1 MSSGA
6 TGVWTRAMQAA
17 ITWRAFIAW
26 IVTWPRAR
34 HANENPNPSPRGGP
48 PSVQTRPQ
56 GTPPPPPELTRYGGR
71 VLLRVEGDPANVVRD
86 LRIVDGSLRVQPAVA
101 QAPVVQT
108 MQVTTTPVME
118 VRRLLNDD
126 AVKLCREAGREELVE
141 YAWLARFE
149 HEGTRHDQCASGPLK
164 AIRNSSHE
172 MLRCKVLP
180 EHGPRVVLVQM
191 VKDGEVVYAFE
202 LDVAKPAWM
211 VTARQCVED
220 ALG

>member
-6 TGVWTRAMQAA
+6 TSVWTRAMQAA
-17 ITWRAFIAW
+17 ITWRAFIAG

-34 HANENPNPSPRGGP
+34 PDPVEAAEKAAKRAWTEWGEQGG
-48 PSVQTRPQ
+48 
-56 GTPPPPPELTRYGGR
+56 
-71 VLLRVEGDPANVVRD
+71 VVRFEGVTGNTMTD
-86 LRIVDGSLRVQPAVA
+86 LRIIDGSVRVVPAVA
-101 QAPVVQT
+101 QAPVVRAVEVST
-108 MQVTTTPVME
+108 APVME
-118 VRRLLNDD
+118 VRRVLNDE
-126 AVKLCREAGREELVE
+126 AVRMCREAGREELVE

-149 HEGTRHDQCASGPLK
+149 HDGTRHDQCSSGPLK

-180 EHGPRVVLVQM
+180 VDGPRVVLVQM

-202 LDVAKPAWM
+202 LDVGKPTWM

>member
-1 MSSGA
+1 M
-6 TGVWTRAMQAA
+6 GVRAMLTEAGR
-17 ITWRAFIAW
+17 RAVVAW
-26 IVTWPRAR
+26 AFVAGIVTWRRAR
-34 HANENPNPSPRGGP
+34 IDHVENVKLAWTDLALQWRDGQAGE
-48 PSVQTRPQ
+48 RPQ
-56 GTPPPPPELTRYGGR
+56 PRPGMVLHMRPDETISVVGPGYGPTPMRT
-71 VLLRVEGDPANVVRD
+71 V
-86 LRIVDGSLRVQPAVA
+86 
-101 QAPVVQT
+101 
-108 MQVTTTPVME
+108 PVME
-118 VRRLLNDD
+118 VRRVLNDE
-126 AVKLCREAGREELVE
+126 AVRMCRDAGRDELVE

-149 HEGTRHDQCASGPLK
+149 HEGTRHDQCSSGPLK

-180 EHGPRVVLVQM
+180 EHGPRLVLVQM